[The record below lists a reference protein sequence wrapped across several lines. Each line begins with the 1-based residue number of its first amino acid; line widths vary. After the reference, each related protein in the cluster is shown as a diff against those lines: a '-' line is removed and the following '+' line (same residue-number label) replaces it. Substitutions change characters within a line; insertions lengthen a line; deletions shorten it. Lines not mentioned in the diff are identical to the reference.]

1 MAVRAVTPAPAR
13 DEAARQPVGRPAPDG
28 RPRAGTGAAHAAPA
42 ARRADE
48 RARPAL
54 AIARAGSDA
63 RRGKPPRG
71 DRRRRDARSESRIA
85 LLRPDGA
92 ARAGRR
98 AGGRTACRSKCS
110 NRRACGARMR
120 SMRGSNALRRG
131 STSYSSSGR
140 FLASITRR
148 RAGKRGRVVRA
159 FHRHARGGDARMHAS
174 LSSASFPCAYRFASP
189 LRIAL
194 LGDGSNLHSA
204 AQRHVFRQP
213 VSVRLRERSMAASSL
228 ESESTRRRIGTPFSI
243 QSIRTEHSSHQPCQC
258 GFVRF
263 DSSTAFG
270 VDTSAVGRFVS
281 NSFN

>member
-1 MAVRAVTPAPAR
+1 
-13 DEAARQPVGRPAPDG
+13 
-28 RPRAGTGAAHAAPA
+28 
-42 ARRADE
+42 
-48 RARPAL
+48 
-54 AIARAGSDA
+54 
-63 RRGKPPRG
+63 
-71 DRRRRDARSESRIA
+71 
-85 LLRPDGA
+85 
-92 ARAGRR
+92 
-98 AGGRTACRSKCS
+98 
-110 NRRACGARMR
+110 
-120 SMRGSNALRRG
+120 
-131 STSYSSSGR
+131 
-140 FLASITRR
+140 
-148 RAGKRGRVVRA
+148 
-159 FHRHARGGDARMHAS
+159 MHAS